1 MISDNQG
8 TMNKEEIFQIIVN
21 HIREV
26 LPELV
31 EHQIQHSDSLRD
43 LGANSVDRAEVVTLT
58 LESLELNIPRTEL
71 FGANNIGELVGL
83 LYEQL
88 QSH

>member
-1 MISDNQG
+1 MSDNHD
-8 TMNKEEIFQIIVN
+8 TMNKEEIVQIIVN

-31 EHQIQHSDSLRD
+31 EHQIQRSDSLRD

-58 LESLELNIPRTEL
+58 LESLALNIPRTEL

>member
-31 EHQIQHSDSLRD
+31 GHQIQCSDSLRD
-43 LGANSVDRAEVVTLT
+43 LGANSVDRAEVVTLA
-58 LESLELNIPRTEL
+58 LESLSLNIPRTEL